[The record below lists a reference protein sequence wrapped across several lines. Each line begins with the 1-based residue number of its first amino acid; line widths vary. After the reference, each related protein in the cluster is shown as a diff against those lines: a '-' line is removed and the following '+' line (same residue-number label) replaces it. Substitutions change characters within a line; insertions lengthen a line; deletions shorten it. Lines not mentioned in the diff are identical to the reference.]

1 MIIYDLSKL
10 SPEVRDQILTSDKYT
25 KWFSEFPSKIFNKDN
40 PKTSKDFKKGISIL
54 VNYGSPAKKSG
65 VNMCPMAHIAECE
78 APCLDEAGRGAM
90 NSVQMS
96 RLRKTLFFNQYREKF
111 MEMFKQEVLTH
122 AKYCQKNNL
131 IPAVRPNG
139 TWDFRWELIAW
150 DFMVEMYNKYG
161 VRWYDY
167 TKIPNRIIPDPKV
180 YDLTFSY
187 SGVQLYQ
194 KFVDTAKAL
203 GMRIAVVFRHVED
216 IPKQFMGMHVV
227 GGDDGDARFLE
238 PQGVICALYAKG
250 KAVHDD
256 SGFVV
261 G

>member
-10 SPEVRDQILTSDKYT
+10 SQEVRDQILTSDKYT
-25 KWFSEFPSKIFNKDN
+25 KWFSEFPSKLFNKDN
-40 PKTSKDFKKGISIL
+40 PKTVKGEKLNVSTIVDYL
-54 VNYGSPAKKSG
+54 APEKLSG
-65 VNMCPMAHIAECE
+65 VNMCSMAGIAEC
-78 APCLDEAGRGAM
+78 AKPCLNMAGRGAM
-90 NSVQMS
+90 TSVQLS
-96 RLRKTLFFNQYREKF
+96 RIRKTMFFNQYRDKF
-111 MEMFKQEVLTH
+111 LEMFKQEVITH
-122 AKYCQKNNL
+122 AKYCQKNNF
-131 IPAVRPNG
+131 ICAVRPNG
-139 TWDFRWELIAW
+139 TSDVRWELLIW
-150 DFMVEMYNKYG
+150 DFMVEMHHKYG

-167 TKIPNRIIPDPKV
+167 TKIANRIIPDTKV

-216 IPKQFMGMHVV
+216 IPTHFMGMEVV
-227 GGDDGDARFLE
+227 GGDDSDARFLE

>member
-25 KWFSEFPSKIFNKDN
+25 KWFSVFPDKLFNFDN
-40 PKTSKDFKKGISIL
+40 PKTIKGEKL
-54 VNYGSPAKKSG
+54 DVRTAVLYGSPAKKSG
-65 VNMCPMAHIAECE
+65 VNMCPMAHVAECE

-90 NSVQMS
+90 TSTQMS

-111 MEMFKQEVLTH
+111 MEMFKKEVLTH

-131 IPAVRPNG
+131 ICAVRPNG

-203 GMRIAVVFRHVED
+203 GMRIAVVGRYIED
-216 IPKQFMGMHVV
+216 MPKEFMGMEVI
-227 GGDDGDARFLE
+227 GGDDSDARFLE
-238 PQGVICALYAKG
+238 PQGVVTWLYAKG